1 MQCQL
6 LAVGQKMPAW
16 CIQACQEYTKRL
28 QHSFPTTLVEIPPAV
43 RTAHLSAER
52 YKSEEGRKIL
62 EKIAPTDYVIALE
75 VQGKS
80 WTSEQFAAQLD
91 HWRENTKKSCFVIGG
106 PDGLAPEVLKR
117 AQIHW
122 SLSPLVFPH
131 AFVRLLVLEQL
142 YRAMTILTDHPYHR
156 A

>member
-28 QHSFPTTLVEIPPAV
+28 QHYLPTTLFEIAPAV
-43 RTAHLSAER
+43 RTASLPAER
-52 YKSEEGRKIL
+52 YKTDEGRKIL
-62 EKIAPTDYVIALE
+62 DKIAPTDLVIALE
-75 VQGKS
+75 VTGKS
-80 WTSEQFAAQLD
+80 WSSEQFAQQLEQ
-91 HWRENTKKSCFVIGG
+91 WRDTHKKACFVIGG
-106 PDGLAPEVLKR
+106 PDGLSSAVLDR
-117 AQIHW
+117 AQVKW
-122 SLSPLVFPH
+122 SLSDLVFPH